1 MKYGIGEL
9 IKLNDVYFIVAEHD
23 FENNEYRLL
32 DLSLQVPYHISMRY
46 CDNCYV
52 RG

>member
-9 IKLNDVYFIVAEHD
+9 IKLNDVYFIVAGYD

-32 DLSLQVPYHISMRY
+32 DLSLQDHFYISVRY